1 MNKNQ
6 LDKAVSEESEFL
18 LECGITRVTW
28 EFKEKRDLELLLCKS
43 NVIYRPKAAVDQFI
57 EGLEL
62 VGLLRYMREHPSAL
76 KSLFCFEPRP
86 LAVQSFRQLLKINF
100 TEPGSNES
108 NSAREGEEAT
118 ILWWEEFLD
127 KLEASDPH
135 GLLPQLLIFISGAD
149 NIPPLG
155 FDRVIEIDF
164 FNYKTGVRRFPT
176 SSTCGLGI
184 TLPRGMPSYEE
195 FEDLIVQALKEGS
208 HDFGKL

>member
-1 MNKNQ
+1 MNKDQ

-28 EFKEKRDLELLLCKS
+28 EFKEKRNLELLLCKS

-62 VGLLRYMREHPSAL
+62 VGLMRYIREHPSDL
-76 KSLFCFEPRP
+76 KSLFCFQPRP
-86 LAVQSFRQLLKINF
+86 LTVQSFRQLLKINF
-100 TEPGSNES
+100 TEPGSNE
-108 NSAREGEEAT
+108 NNIAREGEEAT

-127 KLEASDPH
+127 KLEASDPE

-149 NIPPLG
+149 NIPLLG
-155 FDRVIEIDF
+155 FDRAIEIDF

-176 SSTCGLGI
+176 SFTCGLGI

-208 HDFGKL
+208 HDFGQL